1 MNLFNRNEMETNL
14 HNPYLFKA
22 LEAYPW
28 ELEKAVEALNYALA
42 YDPEN
47 VKALHLMAKVHYEQ
61 LGDNETA
68 KIYFEKALASRM
80 DIPDI
85 YPEYIRLLIN
95 NDDFKEAQKLID
107 FAKTVKG
114 IDKAGIAL
122 TQGQLY
128 ESMTLFEEAE
138 KVLKDAKQLAL
149 NNDFICYVDDIL
161 SRVKK
166 KKKIQANENRI
177 IENQTKKEEETLKTS
192 WFQNR
197 LNSLL

>member
-1 MNLFNRNEMETNL
+1 METNL
-14 HNPYLFKA
+14 HNQYVFKA

-28 ELEKAVEALNYALA
+28 ELEKAIEALNYALA
-42 YDPEN
+42 YEPEN

-68 KIYFEKALASRM
+68 KTYFEKALASRM

-85 YPEYIRLLIN
+85 YPEYIRLLII
-95 NDDFKEAQKLID
+95 NDDYKEAQKLID

-122 TQGQLY
+122 TQGQLH

-149 NNDFICYVDDIL
+149 NNDFISCVDDIL

-166 KKKIQANENRI
+166 KRKIQAKENRI
-177 IENQTKKEEETLKTS
+177 TENQSKKEVEIESKT

-197 LNSLL
+197 LNSFL

>member
-1 MNLFNRNEMETNL
+1 MENNL
-14 HNPYLFKA
+14 HNSYLFKA
-22 LEAYPW
+22 IEAYPW
-28 ELEKAVEALNYALA
+28 ELEKAVEALNYALS

-68 KIYFEKALASRM
+68 KSYFERALASRLDM
-80 DIPDI
+80 PDI
-85 YPEYIRLLIN
+85 YPDYIRLLIN
-95 NDDFKEAQKLID
+95 NHDFKEAQRLID

-114 IDKAGIAL
+114 IDRAGIAL
-122 TQGQLY
+122 VQGQLY
-128 ESMTLFEEAE
+128 ESMTLFVEAE

-149 NNDFICYVDDIL
+149 NNDFISYVDDIL

-177 IENQTKKEEETLKTS
+177 IENQAKKEVEAEPKK

-197 LNSLL
+197 LNNLL

>member
-1 MNLFNRNEMETNL
+1 MEKNL
-14 HNPYLFKA
+14 HNTYLFKA
-22 LEAYPW
+22 IEAYPW

-47 VKALHLMAKVHYEQ
+47 VKALHLMAKVHMNNWVIMK
-61 LGDNETA
+61 LA
-68 KIYFEKALASRM
+68 KSYYEKALASRM

-85 YPEYIRLLIN
+85 YPDYIRLLIN
-95 NDDFKEAQKLID
+95 NDDFEKAQKLID

-128 ESMTLFEEAE
+128 ESMTLFEKAE
-138 KVLKDAKQLAL
+138 KILKDAKQLAL

-177 IENQTKKEEETLKTS
+177 IENQAKKEDETLKTS

>member
-1 MNLFNRNEMETNL
+1 METNL
-14 HNPYLFKA
+14 NNPYVFKA

-28 ELEKAVEALNYALA
+28 ELEKAIEALNYALA

-68 KIYFEKALASRM
+68 KTYFEKALASRM

-85 YPEYIRLLIN
+85 YPEYIRLLVN
-95 NDDFKEAQKLID
+95 NDDYKEAQKLID

-114 IDKAGIAL
+114 IDKAGITL
-122 TQGQLY
+122 VQGQLY
-128 ESMTLFEEAE
+128 ESITLFEEAE
-138 KVLKDAKQLAL
+138 KALKEAKQLAL
-149 NNDFICYVDDIL
+149 NNDFISYVDDIL

-177 IENQTKKEEETLKTS
+177 IENQTKKEIETANKS

>member
-1 MNLFNRNEMETNL
+1 METNL
-14 HNPYLFKA
+14 HNQYVFKA
-22 LEAYPW
+22 VEAYPW
-28 ELEKAVEALNYALA
+28 ELEKAVEALHYALS

-61 LGDNETA
+61 LGDNETG
-68 KIYFEKALASRM
+68 KLYFEKALASRM
-80 DIPDI
+80 DIPEI
-85 YPEYIRLLIN
+85 YPDYIRLLIN
-95 NDDFKEAQKLID
+95 NDDYKEAQRLID

-122 TQGQLY
+122 TQAQLY
-128 ESMTLFEEAE
+128 ECMTLFGEAE

-177 IENQTKKEEETLKTS
+177 IENQSKKEIETTNKS

>member
-1 MNLFNRNEMETNL
+1 MENNL
-14 HNPYLFKA
+14 HNIHLFRA
-22 LEAYPW
+22 IEAYPW
-28 ELEKAVEALNYALA
+28 ELERAIEALNYALS

-68 KIYFEKALASRM
+68 KKYFETALASRL
-80 DIPDI
+80 DIPDV
-85 YPEYIRLLIN
+85 YPDYIRLLIN
-95 NDDFKEAQKLID
+95 NHDFKEAQRLID

-114 IDKAGIAL
+114 IDRAGIAL

-128 ESMTLFEEAE
+128 ESITKYEDAE

-149 NNDFICYVDDIL
+149 NDDFISFVDTVL

-166 KKKIQANENRI
+166 KRKIQANENRI
-177 IENQTKKEEETLKTS
+177 IENQVKKETETEVKNS

-197 LNSLL
+197 LNNLL

>member
-1 MNLFNRNEMETNL
+1 METNL
-14 HNPYLFKA
+14 HNHYVFKA

-28 ELEKAVEALNYALA
+28 ELEKAIEALNYALA
-42 YDPEN
+42 YEPEN
-47 VKALHLMAKVHYEQ
+47 AKALQLMAKVHYEQ

-68 KIYFEKALASRM
+68 KTFFEKALASGM
-80 DIPDI
+80 DLPDI

-128 ESMTLFEEAE
+128 EKLTLFKESE
-138 KVLKDAKQLAL
+138 KALKDAKQFAL
-149 NNDFICYVDDIL
+149 NNDFISYVDDIL
-161 SRVKK
+161 SRVKR

-177 IENQTKKEEETLKTS
+177 LENQAKKEVENDSKS

>member
-1 MNLFNRNEMETNL
+1 METNL
-14 HNPYLFKA
+14 NNHYLFKA

-47 VKALHLMAKVHYEQ
+47 VNALHLMAKVHYEQ

-68 KIYFEKALASRM
+68 KTYFEKALASSM

-95 NDDFKEAQKLID
+95 NDDYKEAQKLID

-122 TQGQLY
+122 VQGQLY

-138 KVLKDAKQLAL
+138 KALKESKQLAL
-149 NNDFICYVDDIL
+149 NNDFTSYVEAIL

-166 KKKIQANENRI
+166 KKKTQVNANRI
-177 IENQTKKEEETLKTS
+177 IENQLKKEIETNNKS

-197 LNSLL
+197 LNNLL

>member
-1 MNLFNRNEMETNL
+1 METNL
-14 HNPYLFKA
+14 QNHYIFKA
-22 LEAYPW
+22 IEAYPW

-68 KIYFEKALASRM
+68 KTYFEKALASRM

-95 NDDFKEAQKLID
+95 NDDYKEAQNLID

-128 ESMTLFEEAE
+128 ESLTFFNDAE
-138 KVLKDAKQLAL
+138 KALKNAKQLAL
-149 NNDFICYVDDIL
+149 NNDFISYVDDVL

-177 IENQTKKEEETLKTS
+177 IENQSKKEMETANKS

-197 LNSLL
+197 LNNLL